1 MGGWVRGP
9 PRILRER
16 VRRKTAFAPSL
27 WASRFALSREPA
39 DASPALRRPPLVL
52 DFLATI
58 VFLVLVALKVDPTI
72 AATVAIAIGVG
83 QVVVLKIMKRPI
95 APLQWL
101 GLGLVL
107 VFGTASLLTHDMR
120 FLMVKPTVIYVLVG
134 AFMLKRGWML
144 RYMPPI
150 AAGHGEDV
158 MVAFGYAWA
167 GLMFVSGI
175 VNAIVAV
182 AFTDHWVAFMAIF
195 PWPPNSPCSRSST

>member
-1 MGGWVRGP
+1 MHPLIYAAR
-9 PRILRER
+9 
-16 VRRKTAFAPSL
+16 
-27 WASRFALSREPA
+27 
-39 DASPALRRPPLVL
+39 PLVL

-58 VFLVLVALKVDPTI
+58 VFLVLVALKVDPAI
-72 AATVAIAIGVG
+72 AAGVAIAIGVA
-83 QVVVLKIMKRPI
+83 QVAVLKIMKRPI

-107 VFGTASLLTHDMR
+107 VFGTASLLTHDIR
-120 FLMVKPTVIYVLVG
+120 FLMVKPTLVYLLVG

-158 MVAFGYAWA
+158 MVVFGYVWA
-167 GLMFVSGI
+167 GLMFTSGI
-175 VNAIVAV
+175 ANAVVAV

-195 PWPPNSPCSRSST
+195 PTASKIGLFAIQYLTMRTVVRGRMIAAREVPEAIAA

>member
-1 MGGWVRGP
+1 MHPLIYAAR
-9 PRILRER
+9 
-16 VRRKTAFAPSL
+16 
-27 WASRFALSREPA
+27 
-39 DASPALRRPPLVL
+39 PLVL

-58 VFLVLVALKVDPTI
+58 VFLILVALKVDPTI
-72 AATVAIAIGVG
+72 AAGVAIAIGIG

-120 FLMVKPTVIYVLVG
+120 FLMVKPTVVYLLVG

-158 MVAFGYAWA
+158 MVVFGYVWA
-167 GLMFVSGI
+167 GLMFVSGAA
-175 VNAIVAV
+175 NAVVAV

-195 PWPPNSPCSRSST
+195 PTVSKIALFAVQYLTMRAVVRRRMIAAREAPAGATA

>member
-1 MGGWVRGP
+1 MHPLIYAAR
-9 PRILRER
+9 
-16 VRRKTAFAPSL
+16 
-27 WASRFALSREPA
+27 
-39 DASPALRRPPLVL
+39 PLVL

-58 VFLVLVALKVDPTI
+58 VFLILVALKVDPAI
-72 AATVAIAIGVG
+72 AAGVAIVIGVG
-83 QVVVLKIMKRPI
+83 QVAVLKIMKRPI

-120 FLMVKPTVIYVLVG
+120 FLMVKPTIIYLLVG
-134 AFMLKRGWML
+134 AFMLKRGWMM

-158 MVAFGYAWA
+158 MVVFGYVWA
-167 GLMFVSGI
+167 GLMFASGI
-175 VNAIVAV
+175 ANAVVAV

-195 PWPPNSPCSRSST
+195 PMVSKIGLFAVQYVTMRTVVRRRVMAAREVSEGAAA

>member
-1 MGGWVRGP
+1 MHPLIYAAR
-9 PRILRER
+9 
-16 VRRKTAFAPSL
+16 
-27 WASRFALSREPA
+27 
-39 DASPALRRPPLVL
+39 PLVL

-58 VFLVLVALKVDPTI
+58 VFLILVALKVDPAI

-83 QVVVLKIMKRPI
+83 QVAVLKMMKRPI

-120 FLMVKPTVIYVLVG
+120 FLMVKPTIVYLLVG

-150 AAGHGEDV
+150 AAGRGEDV
-158 MVAFGYAWA
+158 MVVFGYAWA

-175 VNAIVAV
+175 ANAVVAV
-182 AFTDHWVAFMAIF
+182 AFTDHWVAFMAVF
-195 PWPPNSPCSRSST
+195 PMASKIALFAIQYLTMRFVVRRRIMAAREVPEGAVA

>member
-1 MGGWVRGP
+1 MHPLLYAAR
-9 PRILRER
+9 
-16 VRRKTAFAPSL
+16 
-27 WASRFALSREPA
+27 
-39 DASPALRRPPLVL
+39 PLVL

-120 FLMVKPTVIYVLVG
+120 FLMVKPTIIYLLVG
-134 AFMLKRGWML
+134 GFMLKRGWMM

-158 MVAFGYAWA
+158 MVVFGYVWA
-167 GLMFVSGI
+167 GLMFVSG
-175 VNAIVAV
+175 VANAVVAV

-195 PWPPNSPCSRSST
+195 PMASKLTLFAIQYVTMRTIVRRRIIAGREIPEGAVA

>member
-1 MGGWVRGP
+1 MHPLIYAAR
-9 PRILRER
+9 
-16 VRRKTAFAPSL
+16 
-27 WASRFALSREPA
+27 
-39 DASPALRRPPLVL
+39 PLVL

-58 VFLVLVALKVDPTI
+58 VFLVLVALKVDPAI
-72 AATVAIAIGVG
+72 AAGVAIAIGVG

-107 VFGTASLLTHDMR
+107 VFGTASLLTHDIR
-120 FLMVKPTVIYVLVG
+120 FLMVKPTIVYLLVG

-150 AAGHGEDV
+150 AAGRGEDV
-158 MVAFGYAWA
+158 MVVFGYVWA
-167 GLMFVSGI
+167 GLMFASG
-175 VNAIVAV
+175 VANAVVAV

-195 PWPPNSPCSRSST
+195 PTASKIALFAVQYVTMRTVVRRRVMAAREVPEGAAA

>member
-1 MGGWVRGP
+1 MHPLLYAAR
-9 PRILRER
+9 
-16 VRRKTAFAPSL
+16 
-27 WASRFALSREPA
+27 
-39 DASPALRRPPLVL
+39 PLVM

-58 VFLVLVALKVDPTI
+58 VFLILVALKVDPTL
-72 AATVAIAIGVG
+72 AASVAIAIGVG
-83 QVVVLKIMKRPI
+83 QVAVLKLTGRPV

-107 VFGTASLLTHDMR
+107 VFGTASLLTHDIR
-120 FLMVKPTVIYVLVG
+120 FLMVKPTVIYLLVG

-150 AAGHGEDV
+150 AAGHAEPV

-167 GLMFVSGI
+167 GLMFISAVA
-175 VNAIVAV
+175 NAVVAV

-195 PWPPNSPCSRSST
+195 PMASKIALFAVQYLTTRAVVRRRVVAARAAPEGAAA

>member
-1 MGGWVRGP
+1 MHPLIYAAR
-9 PRILRER
+9 
-16 VRRKTAFAPSL
+16 
-27 WASRFALSREPA
+27 
-39 DASPALRRPPLVL
+39 PLVL

-58 VFLVLVALKVDPTI
+58 VFLILVALKVDPAI

-83 QVVVLKIMKRPI
+83 QVAVLKMMKRPI

-120 FLMVKPTVIYVLVG
+120 FLMVKPTIVYLLVG

-150 AAGHGEDV
+150 AAGRGEDV
-158 MVAFGYAWA
+158 MVVFGYVWA

-175 VNAIVAV
+175 ANAVVAV
-182 AFTDHWVAFMAIF
+182 AFTDHWVAFMAVF
-195 PWPPNSPCSRSST
+195 PMASKIALFAIQYLTMRFVVRRRIKAAREVPEGAVA

>member
-1 MGGWVRGP
+1 MHPLIYAAR
-9 PRILRER
+9 
-16 VRRKTAFAPSL
+16 
-27 WASRFALSREPA
+27 
-39 DASPALRRPPLVL
+39 PLVL

-58 VFLVLVALKVDPTI
+58 VFLILVALKVDPAI

-83 QVVVLKIMKRPI
+83 QVAVLKMMKRPI

-120 FLMVKPTVIYVLVG
+120 FLMVKPTIVYLLVG

-150 AAGHGEDV
+150 AAGRGEDV
-158 MVAFGYAWA
+158 MVVFGYVWA

-175 VNAIVAV
+175 ANAVVAV
-182 AFTDHWVAFMAIF
+182 AFTDHWVAFMAVF
-195 PWPPNSPCSRSST
+195 PMASKIALFAIQYLTMRFVVRRRIMAAREVPEGAVA

>member
-1 MGGWVRGP
+1 MHPLIYAAR
-9 PRILRER
+9 
-16 VRRKTAFAPSL
+16 
-27 WASRFALSREPA
+27 
-39 DASPALRRPPLVL
+39 PLVL

-58 VFLVLVALKVDPTI
+58 VFLVLVALKVDPAI

-83 QVVVLKIMKRPI
+83 QVAVLKIMKRPI

-107 VFGTASLLTHDMR
+107 VFGTASLLTHDIR
-120 FLMVKPTVIYVLVG
+120 FLMVKPTIVYLLVG

-158 MVAFGYAWA
+158 MVAFGYVWA
-167 GLMFVSGI
+167 GLMFVSGV
-175 VNAIVAV
+175 VNAVVAV

-195 PWPPNSPCSRSST
+195 PMASKIGLFAIQYLTMRTVIHRRIIAARAAPEAVAA

>member
-1 MGGWVRGP
+1 MHPLIYAAR
-9 PRILRER
+9 
-16 VRRKTAFAPSL
+16 
-27 WASRFALSREPA
+27 
-39 DASPALRRPPLVL
+39 PLVL

-58 VFLVLVALKVDPTI
+58 VFLILVALKVDPAI
-72 AATVAIAIGVG
+72 AAGVAIVIGVG
-83 QVVVLKIMKRPI
+83 QVAVLKIMKRPI

-120 FLMVKPTVIYVLVG
+120 FLMVKPTIIYLLVG
-134 AFMLKRGWML
+134 AFMLKRGWMM

-158 MVAFGYAWA
+158 MVVFGYVWA
-167 GLMFVSGI
+167 GLMFASGI
-175 VNAIVAV
+175 ANAVVAV

-195 PWPPNSPCSRSST
+195 PMVSKIGLFAVQYVTMRTVVRRRVMAAREVPEGAAA